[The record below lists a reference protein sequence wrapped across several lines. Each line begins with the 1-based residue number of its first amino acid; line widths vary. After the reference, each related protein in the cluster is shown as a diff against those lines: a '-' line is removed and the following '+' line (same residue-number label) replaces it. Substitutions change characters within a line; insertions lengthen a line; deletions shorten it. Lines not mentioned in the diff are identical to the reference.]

1 MKATMRHRGS
11 NVEFLRNGTP
21 RRWPWKVILMV
32 AEAAR
37 PIAFREEN
45 IELAL
50 VITGESVPN
59 RDAEHCE
66 A

>member
-1 MKATMRHRGS
+1 MAMEG
-11 NVEFLRNGTP
+11 V
-21 RRWPWKVILMV
+21 LMV